1 MNFECMHMSKCG
13 GGCLNLTDPWM
24 LHGIKINIVLLM
36 TRWLDIVYFNS
47 CKMLRTMWYN
57 LLIKIAKKSIIAQ
70 HEKIERT
77 ALQPSISINKGD
89 DKIF

>member
-1 MNFECMHMSKCG
+1 
-13 GGCLNLTDPWM
+13 
-24 LHGIKINIVLLM
+24 M
-36 TRWLDIVYFNS
+36 TRYKHVYFNS

-57 LLIKIAKKSIIAQ
+57 LLMKIAKKSIIAQ

-77 ALQPSISINKGD
+77 ALQPSISVNKAD